1 MSITPVTTEDL
12 RRMWN
17 QDGLVIQ
24 GCGGDLNEWVD
35 GINELLEQTG
45 ILRNGSKFESVMTF
59 QNGETTCLLFPF
71 EGVDADIG
79 KLALWR
85 LDTVAEFGGTWLSD
99 YIDNRLGGFLS
110 AEPEK
115 PDCPLIGQDGN
126 IFNLVGI
133 AARTLRQNDM
143 PEQAKAMT
151 ERVFASGSY
160 NEALCIIGEYVNI
173 TSAEEMQ
180 ERRSSVWQALQTKP
194 EAPTPK
200 THKSKEP
207 ER

>member
-17 QDGLVIQ
+17 QEGLVIQ

-71 EGVDADIG
+71 DGVDADIG

-85 LDTVAEFGGTWLSD
+85 LDTVAESSERSICAFLFIDGTSVPSFSPGC
-99 YIDNRLGGFLS
+99 RS
-110 AEPEK
+110 P
-115 PDCPLIGQDGN
+115 PLIS
-126 IFNLVGI
+126 ICL
-133 AARTLRQNDM
+133 T
-143 PEQAKAMT
+143 
-151 ERVFASGSY
+151 
-160 NEALCIIGEYVNI
+160 
-173 TSAEEMQ
+173 
-180 ERRSSVWQALQTKP
+180 
-194 EAPTPK
+194 
-200 THKSKEP
+200 
-207 ER
+207 

>member
-1 MSITPVTTEDL
+1 MSITLVTTEDL

-24 GCGGDLNEWVD
+24 GCGGDLNDWVD
-35 GINELLEQTG
+35 GINELLAQTG

-59 QNGETTCLLFPF
+59 QHGETTCLLFPF
-71 EGVDADIG
+71 ECVDADIG

-85 LDTVAEFGGTWLSD
+85 LDTAAELGGIWLSD
-99 YIDNRLGGFLS
+99 YVNNRLGGFLS
-110 AEPEK
+110 TEPEK

-151 ERVFASGSY
+151 ERVFASSSY

-180 ERRSSVWQALQTKP
+180 ERRSSVCQALQTKSEMP
-194 EAPTPK
+194 SHKTNKPK
-200 THKSKEP
+200 ES

>member
-17 QDGLVIQ
+17 QEGLVIQ

-45 ILRNGSKFESVMTF
+45 IL
-59 QNGETTCLLFPF
+59 PF

-99 YIDNRLGGFLS
+99 YVDNRLGGFLS
-110 AEPEK
+110 TEPEK

-151 ERVFASGSY
+151 ERVFASSSY

-180 ERRSSVWQALQTKP
+180 ERRSSVRQALQTKP
-194 EAPTPK
+194 EMPSPK
-200 THKSKEP
+200 AHKAKES

>member
-1 MSITPVTTEDL
+1 
-12 RRMWN
+12 MWN

-71 EGVDADIG
+71 DGVDADIG

-99 YIDNRLGGFLS
+99 YVDNRLGGFLS

-126 IFNLVGI
+126 IFALVGI
-133 AARTLRQNDM
+133 AVRTLRENDM
-143 PEQAKAMT
+143 RDKAKEMSD
-151 ERVFASGSY
+151 RVFASESY
-160 NEALCIIGEYVNI
+160 DEALCIIGEYVNI
-173 TSAEEMQ
+173 TDSESAREPRQ
-180 ERRSSVWQALQTKP
+180 SVRDQIKNAKVAEPSEKP
-194 EAPTPK
+194 A
-200 THKSKEP
+200 HKRQP

>member
-1 MSITPVTTEDL
+1 L
-12 RRMWN
+12 
-17 QDGLVIQ
+17 
-24 GCGGDLNEWVD
+24 
-35 GINELLEQTG
+35 TG

-59 QNGETTCLLFPF
+59 QNGEMTCLLFPF

-99 YIDNRLGGFLS
+99 YVDNQLGGFLS
-110 AEPEK
+110 AELEK

-180 ERRSSVWQALQTKP
+180 ERRSSVRQALQTKP